1 MSELR
6 KNQTLEIDPAD
17 PWANDPLERKK
28 VAEYLTPM
36 LASVQQPFV
45 IGLTAP
51 FGTGKTQFIKCWR
64 HDLALQGFRAIYF
77 NVWETDFSQD
87 PLFAFMAS
95 IKRQLDEM
103 GAKDTEQRFGELAK
117 RAGGLIRSKALPILL
132 RGLARKALDD
142 ETAKEV
148 LDVIGAS
155 EEDISSFVG
164 AMAEEQLRAQEA
176 AEEALA
182 RFREY
187 LGETVT
193 ALTEKEQDP
202 ARRKIIIF
210 VDELDRCR
218 PTYAIEVLECVKHL
232 FSVEG
237 LVFVLALDD
246 EQLRNTIASVYGAG
260 FDGDGYLRR
269 FIDWKFKL
277 PNPSTHAFSAFLS
290 GRFALA
296 EMDKLGGQDGFDD
309 LNKLLSGF
317 AIFAE
322 GFGLSLRQQEQA
334 FTEIN
339 LVLRAL
345 REGTSPLANVL
356 GCLSALRTVQ
366 PGLIE
371 AVCKREQSQE
381 QILDLVERHIEGIAS
396 GDFYGDWAD
405 FRPIFHSW
413 FLTEEDN
420 RKLRLDRSD
429 LEAEINTLSS
439 AGKQSEELDLI
450 QKKYQYLGSVTDM
463 FRYGF
468 RHVGIL
474 DGSLAWMVYQRLEG
488 AAAYT

>member
-1 MSELR
+1 
-6 KNQTLEIDPAD
+6 
-17 PWANDPLERKK
+17 
-28 VAEYLTPM
+28 
-36 LASVQQPFV
+36 
-45 IGLTAP
+45 
-51 FGTGKTQFIKCWR
+51 
-64 HDLALQGFRAIYF
+64 
-77 NVWETDFSQD
+77 
-87 PLFAFMAS
+87 MAS

-260 FDGDGYLRR
+260 FDG
-269 FIDWKFKL
+269 WT
-277 PNPSTHAFSAFLS
+277 S
-290 GRFALA
+290 
-296 EMDKLGGQDGFDD
+296 
-309 LNKLLSGF
+309 LNVTSK
-317 AIFAE
+317 
-322 GFGLSLRQQEQA
+322 
-334 FTEIN
+334 
-339 LVLRAL
+339 VLRPA
-345 REGTSPLANVL
+345 TSTAI
-356 GCLSALRTVQ
+356 GRTSVRYFI
-366 PGLIE
+366 PGFSR
-371 AVCKREQSQE
+371 KRT
-381 QILDLVERHIEGIAS
+381 
-396 GDFYGDWAD
+396 
-405 FRPIFHSW
+405 
-413 FLTEEDN
+413 TE
-420 RKLRLDRSD
+420 SYVW
-429 LEAEINTLSS
+429 I
-439 AGKQSEELDLI
+439 G
-450 QKKYQYLGSVTDM
+450 VTSKPKSI
-463 FRYGF
+463 R
-468 RHVGIL
+468 
-474 DGSLAWMVYQRLEG
+474 
-488 AAAYT
+488 